1 MEKPA
6 YGGVKQL
13 FSYFGKLGNNQ
24 GVLKVWHIQTME
36 CDSALKNPKLP

>member
-24 GVLKVWHIQTME
+24 GVKVWYIQTME